1 MSNSKL
7 NKLKSGIRNGTKVN
21 LNLSSNVKLCKTF
34 ANNSSTNIKL
44 SKTLLHKIGQSRGFF
59 GRPLLKTALK
69 NVLKSLAKI
78 F

>member
-1 MSNSKL
+1 MWSY
-7 NKLKSGIRNGTKVN
+7 VN
-21 LNLSSNVKLCKTF
+21 NF